1 MGFFDGILDSV
12 GDFAGDILGSD
23 LGQIGQTAISF
34 FYPEAAPYL
43 AMLGNITGQEDSNS
57 PNIWGG
63 MPWKDIGD
71 FVSSASGFASGL
83 AGLGPLVSG
92 GLNYLGGASANEANE
107 RMFRTGLSW
116 SEWQSQLSK
125 DFNQLEASRNRDWQA
140 WQSQLDR
147 DFQERMS
154 STSMQRSKA
163 DMMAAGFNP
172 MLAFMKGGA
181 STPSGGHGGGA
192 QASSSPGSLPHAPTM
207 QNALGSGVNS
217 ALSAMTTLAQSE
229 YIDAQTKRTE
239 AETRLTEA
247 QIPKVRQETRTSASA
262 EELNYAQWVKIEHE
276 VKKLNKEVEYIA
288 SQTNLSREQT
298 ERAKQEVINAF
309 LHGREIDARTGN
321 IKADTLL
328 KQLEVPGARNEAK
341 HQEKYEWWN
350 VNVRPFGQDLSRF
363 TNSAQDAASARRQ
376 YLNRKA
382 R

>member
-1 MGFFDGILDSV
+1 MGFFSGILDSV
-12 GDFAGDILGSD
+12 GDFIGDTAGSIGDIASAWFPEVAPFLDVLGFD
-23 LGQIGQTAISF
+23 PAQQTGTSGA
-34 FYPEAAPYL
+34 
-43 AMLGNITGQEDSNS
+43 
-57 PNIWGG
+57 WGG
-63 MPWKDIGD
+63 IPWKEIGD
-71 FVSSASGFASGL
+71 WVSSASGVAGGL

-107 RMFRTGLSW
+107 RMFNTGLSW
-116 SEWQSQLSK
+116 SEWQAQLSK
-125 DFNQLEASRNRDWQA
+125 DFNALESSRNRDWQA

-181 STPSGGHGGGA
+181 STPAGGHGGGA
-192 QASSSPGSLPHAPTM
+192 QASSSPGSLPHTPTM

-217 ALSAMTTLAQSE
+217 ALSAMTTLSQTD

-262 EELNYAQWVKIEHE
+262 EELNYAQWVRIEHE
-276 VKKLNKEVEYIA
+276 VKKLAKEVDYIA

-298 ERAKQEVINAF
+298 EVAKQEVINAF
-309 LHGREIDARTGN
+309 LRGQEIHARTGN

-328 KQLEVPGARNEAK
+328 KQLEVPGAQNVAEHER
-341 HQEKYEWWN
+341 KYSGWA
-350 VNVRPFGQDLSRF
+350 VNVRPFGRDLSAI

-376 YLNRKA
+376 YLNRKPK
-382 R
+382 